1 MLDHLKAL
9 QEKKVAFAVYKLP
22 NSNEVKLF
30 YQKNDELHLTFDFSE
45 AGFLMAPF
53 AETDFYSF
61 IPNTRQDSFTIAPE
75 EFNFDN
81 KGIHKE
87 ENKELFIDLVHKAKQ
102 KLDQTELQ
110 KVVISRVINHKVP
123 NENLLQTFQNLLKL
137 YSNAFVY
144 LWHHPQTG
152 SWMGATPERF
162 INLNKGVLKTTALA
176 GTTQVEDG
184 KKAKWTDKEIE
195 EQQLVTDDIKASL
208 IQMLPELKI
217 DVGTLKSTRAGALWH
232 LKTDIKTK
240 HPNLKLLNIVKA
252 LHPTPAVGGVPKDL
266 SIKFI
271 HKNEEYDRKFYTG
284 FLGPFEAN
292 KQADLFVNLRCAELT
307 PTGYNVYVGAGIT
320 SKSNPESEWNET
332 QRKANTFCKAL

>member
-9 QEKKVAFAVYKLP
+9 RDKKVAFVVYKLP

-30 YQKNDELHLTFDFSE
+30 YQENDELHLSFDFSE

-53 AETDFYSF
+53 ADTDFYSF
-61 IPNTRQDSFTIAPE
+61 IPNTHQDSFTIVPE
-75 EFNFDN
+75 EFNSG
-81 KGIHKE
+81 KKVIHKE
-87 ENKELFIDLVHKAKQ
+87 ENKALFIDLVHQAKQ
-102 KLDQTELQ
+102 KLEQTELQ

-123 NENLLQTFQNLLKL
+123 DKNPLQTFQNLLKL
-137 YSNAFVY
+137 YSDAFVY

-162 INLNKGVLKTTALA
+162 INLNKGILKTTALA
-176 GTTQVEDG
+176 GTTHFEEG
-184 KKAKWTDKEIE
+184 KKAEWTEKEIE
-195 EQQLVTDDIKASL
+195 EQQLVTDDIKSSL

-232 LKTDIKTK
+232 LNTNLETK
-240 HPNLKLLNIVKA
+240 HPHLKLLNIVKA

-271 HKNEEYDRKFYTG
+271 NKNEGYDRKFYTG
-284 FLGPFEAN
+284 FLGPFGAN
-292 KQADLFVNLRCAELT
+292 KQADLFVNLRCAEFT
-307 PTGYNVYVGAGIT
+307 PSGYNVYVGAGIT
-320 SKSNPESEWNET
+320 SKSNPESEWQET

>member
-9 QEKKVAFAVYKLP
+9 QDKKVAFAVYKLP

-30 YQKNDELHLTFDFSE
+30 YQKNDELHLTFNFSE

-53 AETDFYSF
+53 AETDLYSF
-61 IPNTRQDSFTIAPE
+61 IPNTHQDSFTIASK
-75 EFNFDN
+75 EFDSD
-81 KGIHKE
+81 KKDIHKE
-87 ENKELFIDLVHKAKQ
+87 ENKELFIDLVNQAKQ
-102 KLDQTELQ
+102 KLEQTELQ
-110 KVVISRVINHKVP
+110 KVVISRAIDCKVTDKNP
-123 NENLLQTFQNLLKL
+123 LQTFQNLLKL
-137 YSNAFVY
+137 YSGAFVY
-144 LWHHPQTG
+144 LWNHPQTG

-162 INLNKGVLKTTALA
+162 INLNEGVLITTALA
-176 GTTQVEDG
+176 GTTQVEEG
-184 KKAKWTDKEIE
+184 KEAKWTDKEIE
-195 EQQLVTDDIKASL
+195 EQQLVTDDIKTSL

-232 LKTDIKTK
+232 LKTDLKIK
-240 HPNLKLLNIVKA
+240 HPNLKLPNIIKA

-271 HKNEEYDRKFYTG
+271 NKNEGYDRKFYTG

-292 KQADLFVNLRCAELT
+292 NQADLFVNLRCAELT
-307 PTGYNVYVGAGIT
+307 PSGYNVYVGAGIT
-320 SKSNPESEWNET
+320 LKSNPESEWQET